1 MDFFTNILDP
11 VYSRPDRLDD
21 DEKLSMKEN
30 LELILDPQLDTY
42 EIDEE
47 GVREVEEVTK
57 FLEGSTVVFKLFL
70 WDKLRLVSSSVHLQG
85 YDLTRFKRF
94 TRR

>member
-47 GVREVEEVTK
+47 GIREVEEVTK

-70 WDKLRLVSSSVHLQG
+70 WDKLRLVSLSAQL
-85 YDLTRFKRF
+85 
-94 TRR
+94 